1 MFHGVC
7 NHGLPRRTDYR
18 EGAKNAKL
26 REDQLDIPSRNFAFF
41 APSRLILLVGLMLA
55 GTLWISAAPAS
66 ELPAQM
72 YQHELGNQ
80 YDPAA
85 LSKLAAVHQLIEK
98 FFDPDSARQRKQI
111 VTQIDASGLPP
122 SIIGKIAR
130 LRKSWTALAPGVY
143 YVNKK
148 VGPID
153 VRYFLGIPRQYDVS
167 HSWPLVVKLPAAN
180 AFLTQPPPDAQTV
193 TGIYAQWMTD
203 ELTAHPDAIVLMP
216 LLNLD
221 ELYGPGPIGM
231 NLVMQPI
238 LDAADQANVDP
249 ARVYLIG
256 HSMAAHAVWNLAI
269 HYPTYFA
276 AINPMAGSAHDSWQ
290 RVRLGNL
297 QNVLCIVWHDAS
309 DDVVDVDESRSIVR
323 YLRNLQY
330 DVDYTETR
338 GVGHRPSPQ
347 IVEDEYKKLR
357 IRTRDLYPPRVFIQ
371 SNNLDTPYNRA
382 DWVQIYQ
389 PMTPG
394 HQAKVNFSHG
404 AGGMYLYENG
414 FRVIAEI
421 SDPHTI
427 KLATHNVRLVRL
439 YLNEQLAD
447 LDHPLKVIVNGITHY
462 DAVVPQSTEE
472 MLKDQLFLGRG
483 WRYYT
488 AVIDL
493 DLSES
498 PATAPSTQ
506 PHAPIEYVTPEGEHK
521 IWVPKG
527 N

>member
-1 MFHGVC
+1 
-7 NHGLPRRTDYR
+7 
-18 EGAKNAKL
+18 
-26 REDQLDIPSRNFAFF
+26 
-41 APSRLILLVGLMLA
+41 
-55 GTLWISAAPAS
+55 
-66 ELPAQM
+66 
-72 YQHELGNQ
+72 
-80 YDPAA
+80 
-85 LSKLAAVHQLIEK
+85 
-98 FFDPDSARQRKQI
+98 
-111 VTQIDASGLPP
+111 
-122 SIIGKIAR
+122 
-130 LRKSWTALAPGVY
+130 
-143 YVNKK
+143 
-148 VGPID
+148 
-153 VRYFLGIPRQYDVS
+153 
-167 HSWPLVVKLPAAN
+167 

-193 TGIYAQWMTD
+193 AQIYSQWMTD
-203 ELTAHPDAIVLMP
+203 ELSAHPDAIVVMP

-231 NLVMQPI
+231 NMVMQPI

-269 HYPTYFA
+269 YYPTYFA
-276 AINPMAGSAHDSWQ
+276 AINPMAGSAHDAWQ
-290 RVRLGNL
+290 RIRLGNL
-297 QNVLCIVWHDAS
+297 ENILCIVWHDAS
-309 DDVVDVDESRSIVR
+309 DDVVNVDESRSIVR
-323 YLRNLQY
+323 YLQNLKY

-338 GVGHRPSPQ
+338 DLGHRPSPQ

-357 IRTRDLYPPRVFIQ
+357 TRTRDLYPSRVFIQ
-371 SNNLDTPYNRA
+371 SNNSDTIYNRA

-394 HQAKVNFSHG
+394 HQAKVQFSRG
-404 AGGMYLYENG
+404 SGGTYLYENT

-427 KLATHNVRLVRL
+427 KLAARNVRLVRL
-439 YLNEQLAD
+439 YLNDQLVD
-447 LDHPLKVIVNGITHY
+447 LDHPLKVVVDGLARY

-498 PATAPSTQ
+498 PATAPTTRPG

-521 IWVPKG
+521 IFVPKD